1 MRDQTRLQPGL
12 WARTRRSLAS
22 WAKSGRTAIYGAASL
37 VATLA
42 LASSGMNLWRAQEQ
56 NTRLKQIVECKD
68 LKVDPLRDSESLVLT
83 RVRYLDSRDR
93 HEEAQTLIDAAM
105 VRLGPDAKAALYYN
119 HSNALIARA
128 IDRIER
134 SDLDGAIPLVNLAK
148 DGYRRALRLQPGNFD
163 IKHNYDVAL
172 RLVRD
177 FPPGGPDGEDET
189 ATPKKLWTDLP
200 CVPKGL
206 P

>member
-1 MRDQTRLQPGL
+1 MIMQTRK
-12 WARTRRSLAS
+12 SKAS
-22 WAKSGRTAIYGAASL
+22 VGALPLLMAWIRMGRTAIYSTAALLAASGLLYSGINWRHAAGQNARLYQTLDGKDIAVDALKDDERL
-37 VATLA
+37 VIARVGFLEA
-42 LASSGMNLWRAQEQ
+42 
-56 NTRLKQIVECKD
+56 
-68 LKVDPLRDSESLVLT
+68 RDQH
-83 RVRYLDSRDR
+83 DD
-93 HEEAQTLIDAAM
+93 AQTLIDAAM
-105 VRLGPDAKAALYYN
+105 PRMTPDAKATLYYN
-119 HSNALIARA
+119 HANTLVRRALE
-128 IDRIER
+128 RIER

-148 DGYRRALRLQPGNFD
+148 DGYRRALRLQPDNFD

-200 CVPKGL
+200 GVPKGL